1 MISGILYDRFVFMD
15 LRGLYYFLK
24 VWIMLLMDV
33 GKFSNVYILW
43 FFYRFNGKFILNIVR
58 KMILRSMLFRK
69 CIIVLVLWI
78 KIV

>member
-33 GKFSNVYILW
+33 GKFSNVYIL
-43 FFYRFNGKFILNIVR
+43 
-58 KMILRSMLFRK
+58 
-69 CIIVLVLWI
+69 
-78 KIV
+78 

>member
-43 FFYRFNGKFILNIVR
+43 FFYRFNGKIILNIV
-58 KMILRSMLFRK
+58 KK
-69 CIIVLVLWI
+69 NDI
-78 KIV
+78 KEYVI

>member
-43 FFYRFNGKFILNIVR
+43 FFYSFNGKFILNIV
-58 KMILRSMLFRK
+58 KK
-69 CIIVLVLWI
+69 NDI
-78 KIV
+78 KEYVI

>member
-33 GKFSNVYILW
+33 GKFSNVYILL
-43 FFYRFNGKFILNIVR
+43 FFYRFNGKFILNIV
-58 KMILRSMLFRK
+58 KK
-69 CIIVLVLWI
+69 KWY
-78 KIV
+78 